1 MSRFESFRK
10 AVTFGKKAEDS
21 AAFDGSKYEQYA
33 LTGDDN
39 TDTKIRELLEARKH
53 IEFYQETGNG
63 TRDDEKRIEEIE
75 KQIAARIAEL
85 SN

>member
-1 MSRFESFRK
+1 MNKFESSRR
-10 AVTFGKKAEDS
+10 AVTFGKKGEKPTAFNAAE
-21 AAFDGSKYEQYA
+21 YEQYA
-33 LTGDDN
+33 LTGSDH
-39 TDTKIRELLEARKH
+39 TDPKLSELVQARKQ

-63 TRDDEKRIEEIE
+63 TREDVKRVEELE

>member
-1 MSRFESFRK
+1 MSGFESFRR
-10 AVTFGKKAEDS
+10 AIPFGKKGEKPV
-21 AAFDGSKYEQYA
+21 AFDAAKYEEYA
-33 LTGDDN
+33 LTG
-39 TDTKIRELLEARKH
+39 TDKADAKLNELLEAKKH

-63 TRDDEKRIEEIE
+63 TREDERRIEEIE